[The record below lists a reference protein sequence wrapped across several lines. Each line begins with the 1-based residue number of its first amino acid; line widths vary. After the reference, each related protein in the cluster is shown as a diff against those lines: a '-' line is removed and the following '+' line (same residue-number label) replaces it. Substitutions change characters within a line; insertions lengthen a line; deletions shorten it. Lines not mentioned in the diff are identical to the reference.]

1 MKTITCTFSAAFAL
15 AFQLGGAFEQ
25 AANLSPT
32 AAASN
37 DVAVKGLP
45 EDKPIV
51 EPHLAAHPR
60 DPNHLVAGA
69 IVADAANPF
78 SVSQVCASLA
88 TFDGGRTWSTHVFD
102 IQGCGDPWVAVGSDG
117 DAWFTGLGR
126 RATAAGQR
134 LWLFRSTDGGR
145 TWLDPIDFG
154 TGHDHQTL
162 IVGSPETA
170 SENVLY
176 LVSGLGRNTPSA
188 RFHAFVAR
196 SDDRGKT
203 WREPLVLTPSNL
215 NFNAIAGGL
224 LPDGSL
230 LLPFVDFQKPP
241 FNSSQGMLAQRR
253 VWTYRIQKTSVVSPP
268 LFVSEACAGGHGLG
282 FPSLATVPGSTRA
295 VLVCIGGS
303 DKRVLAQTSDD
314 AIAWTASGVEAGTAA
329 SLQRVPSIAASRQ
342 GAVAVTW
349 MDSRGMPDGCAQL
362 RAALSQDA
370 GRTFSASR
378 PLSTAPSCSQSEK
391 NGAAGRRWPNG
402 GDYLGL
408 AAGADGAFHALWAD
422 SRTGLSQLRFATFR
436 NSDFAR

>member
-1 MKTITCTFSAAFAL
+1 VKTILYTLAASVSL
-15 AFQLGGAFEQ
+15 AFQLGGAVEQ
-25 AANLSPT
+25 AATPSPT
-32 AAASN
+32 DAPSN

-69 IVADAANPF
+69 IIADAATPF
-78 SVSQVCASLA
+78 SATQVCASLA

-102 IQGCGDPWVAVGSDG
+102 IQGCGDPWVAVGTEG

-134 LWLFRSTDGGR
+134 LWLFRSVDGGR

-215 NFNAIAGGL
+215 NFNAFAGGL
-224 LPDGSL
+224 LPDGSV

-241 FNSSQGMLAQRR
+241 FSSSGHAGAAARVDLSDPEDVRGVAAVVRVGGVRRRTRPGVPQSDNGSWIDTRRARLHRR
-253 VWTYRIQKTSVVSPP
+253 VRQ
-268 LFVSEACAGGHGLG
+268 ACPRTDVGRRDRVDRERGGGGHCDR
-282 FPSLATVPGSTRA
+282 PSTRPIHCREPA
-295 VLVCIGGS
+295 GRGRRHM
-303 DKRVLAQTSDD
+303 DGF
-314 AIAWTASGVEAGTAA
+314 AWRARRMCPASG
-329 SLQRVPSIAASRQ
+329 
-342 GAVAVTW
+342 GALT
-349 MDSRGMPDGCAQL
+349 
-362 RAALSQDA
+362 
-370 GRTFSASR
+370 
-378 PLSTAPSCSQSEK
+378 
-391 NGAAGRRWPNG
+391 GRRSHVFCVAP
-402 GDYLGL
+402 
-408 AAGADGAFHALWAD
+408 AVDGTVL
-422 SRTGLSQLRFATFR
+422 FAE
-436 NSDFAR
+436 